1 MQGSAWYMV
10 HVQMKGGKK
19 TKRKGLCNGR
29 RGESIGW
36 SMVGIVGR
44 KDVCVDREEGNDK
57 VGY

>member
-1 MQGSAWYMV
+1 
-10 HVQMKGGKK
+10 MKGGKK